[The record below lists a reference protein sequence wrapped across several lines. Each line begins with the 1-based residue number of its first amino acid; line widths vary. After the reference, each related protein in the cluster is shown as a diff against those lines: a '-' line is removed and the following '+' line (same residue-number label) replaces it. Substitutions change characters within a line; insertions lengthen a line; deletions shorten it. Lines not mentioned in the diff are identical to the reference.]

1 MMEIINKQKFIT
13 NSQIEEIINLLGQ
26 EYRPTRIVVF
36 ESTLDIIKRRIKRC
50 LHITEYEVKGM
61 YELQN
66 GQRVKLR
73 ILSDTIEIFL
83 NYDKGDGNREEK
95 QVNIIYDLV
104 VELRRGY
111 CLGEKIKDRQQETI
125 EISDVVNAYEELL
138 NEPHRELIYEFAS
151 NFMNQNAD
159 WLFVIMNWK
168 EKWTFE

>member
-1 MMEIINKQKFIT
+1 MEIINKQKFIT
-13 NSQIEEIINLLGQ
+13 NYQIEEIINLLGQ
-26 EYRPTRIVVF
+26 EYRPRRIVVF

-66 GQRVKLR
+66 GQKVKLR
-73 ILSDTIEIFL
+73 ILSDTLEIFL
-83 NYDKGDGNREEK
+83 NYDKDTDNREEK

-104 VELRRGY
+104 VELRRKY
-111 CLGEKIKDRQQETI
+111 CLGENIKDRQQETI

-138 NEPHRELIYEFAS
+138 NEPHGRLIYEFAS

-159 WLFVIMNWK
+159 WLSVIMNWK
-168 EKWTFE
+168 EKWTFQ